1 MSQSAPTCSQSPV
14 FQHVC
19 PRSFNA
25 TGKDRK
31 KNKKD
36 GKVSKLTNFG
46 GLLFNLLDTPLQTQ
60 DLLLQ

>member
-1 MSQSAPTCSQSPV
+1 
-14 FQHVC
+14 VC